1 MAGEAVPADDL
12 PSRAVPEDDLPRAAS
27 APPSRPLT
35 GRMSRFISGNLN
47 KGIAET
53 ADSLLNVPNRVGNLL
68 RAAQGTVATAVGR
81 PDFAP
86 PLNPDPDYAQKGMEK
101 AGLITPDAEAE
112 TTGQK
117 LGAGAL
123 QLAGG
128 MAVPMGK
135 GKPGAFKAMEA
146 DAAAAAAERQANRAS
161 FDKTLQ
167 ESRKLGYVVPPSQVS
182 SSVTGNAVEGMVART
197 APTERVASIKNATV
211 TNRVVKRDLGLT
223 PTQPVTDATF
233 EALRKDAG
241 QAYDAVKKSGVQI
254 KPDKEFE
261 AALEKLKTSDYG
273 TASKEYGELLGNEQV
288 DKLVA
293 GINKEASPTAAV
305 EMVKELRRR
314 ATKNLKAWDDLEKQD
329 LGYAQRAA
337 AGALEDLIGR
347 SLEGAGKGKLV
358 GAWKEARTTIAKVYD
373 AEAAWDGSNFSAK
386 ELAKLK
392 ERGAPLS
399 GGMEQ
404 AAEFAR
410 HFPRAAQDV
419 TKLPQKSG
427 FSQYDAWLGGGGAA
441 AAAAMGHNP
450 LIGAAAVGVP
460 WLTQHALLS
469 KAGQR
474 IFASTPNYKVGPG
487 MRAASSLDEMAQR
500 AAVQGVV
507 HDGEGEQ

>member
-1 MAGEAVPADDL
+1 MAEPVPADDL
-12 PSRAVPEDDLPRAAS
+12 PSRAVPDDDLPRAPAE
-27 APPSRPLT
+27 PKGRPLT

-53 ADSLLNVPNRVGNLL
+53 VDSVLNVPNRVGNLL

-86 PLNPDPDYAQKGMEK
+86 PLNEDPDYAQKAMEK
-101 AGLITPDAEAE
+101 TGMVTEDANAE

-117 LGAGAL
+117 WA
-123 QLAGG
+123 AGG
-128 MAVPMGK
+128 LQVAGGLAVPLGK
-135 GKPGAFKAMEA
+135 GQPGAFKAMESKA
-146 DAAAAAAERQANRAS
+146 SAAAAERQAQRAS

-182 SSVTGNAVEGMVART
+182 SSVVGNAVEGMVART
-197 APTERVASIKNATV
+197 APTERVASVKNATV

-233 EALRKDAG
+233 DALRKDAG

-261 AALEKLKTSDYG
+261 AALEKLKTSDFG
-273 TASKEYGELLGNEQV
+273 TAAKEYEGILGNEAV
-288 DKLVA
+288 EKLVK

-347 SLEGAGKGKLV
+347 SLETAGKGKLIT
-358 GAWKEARTTIAKVYD
+358 AWKEARQTIAKVHD
-373 AEAAWDGSNFSAK
+373 AEAAWDGTNFSAK

-392 ERGAPLS
+392 DKGAPLS

-410 HFPRAAQDV
+410 HFPKAAQDV
-419 TKLPQKSG
+419 TNMAQKSG
-427 FSQYDAWLGGGGAA
+427 FSQYDLWAGAGGALAANATGHSALVGAGVA
-441 AAAAMGHNP
+441 AA
-450 LIGAAAVGVP
+450 P
-460 WLTQHALLS
+460 WLAQRALLS
-469 KAGQR
+469 SAGQR
-474 IFASTPNYKVGPG
+474 IFGTPSYKVGPG
-487 MRAASSLDEMAQR
+487 LRAASSLDEMAQR
-500 AAVQGVV
+500 AAVQGAV
-507 HDGEGEQ
+507 HEGEQ